1 MEEPILDEELD
12 IMREAFEEDLKYYT
26 ELYEQS
32 GEPNIFF
39 SWGNFY
45 MNLLFASLIT
55 TIAFISL
62 IIAATLVFVIP
73 FYIFAYH
80 NKVGLALFVLF
91 ILLSLFFAGI
101 KIIS

>member
-39 SWGNFY
+39 S
-45 MNLLFASLIT
+45 
-55 TIAFISL
+55 
-62 IIAATLVFVIP
+62 
-73 FYIFAYH
+73 
-80 NKVGLALFVLF
+80 
-91 ILLSLFFAGI
+91 
-101 KIIS
+101 